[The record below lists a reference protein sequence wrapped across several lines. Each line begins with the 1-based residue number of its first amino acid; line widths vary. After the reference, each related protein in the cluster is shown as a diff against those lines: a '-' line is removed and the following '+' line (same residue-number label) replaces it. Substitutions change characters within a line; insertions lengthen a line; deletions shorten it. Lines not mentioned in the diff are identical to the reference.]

1 MNKIDRIF
9 IALENQKIQVMFKS
23 NSVFLIFPTGIIK
36 EYRISDFG
44 KLENIAKF
52 ISHEQ
57 GLRYHAK

>member
-1 MNKIDRIF
+1 MTKIDKVF
-9 IALENQKIQVMFKS
+9 IALENKKIEVMFKS
-23 NSVFLIFPTGIIK
+23 DSVFLTFLSGLVK

-44 KLENIAKF
+44 KLENLAKF